1 MTMLINIII
10 IRQQQATLT
19 KAERDIFLKGNT
31 EFFNLGLIQER
42 PVSERYFVNGLILSG
57 QNM

>member
-31 EFFNLGLIQER
+31 EVFNLGLI
-42 PVSERYFVNGLILSG
+42 
-57 QNM
+57 